1 MLERYARRRESEG
14 WTVFDVW
21 TGRPVVIADFSQMGL
36 PERDAIELAA
46 MLNEHARRG
55 NRVVLQ

>member
-21 TGRPVVIADFSQMGL
+21 TGRPVVIADLSQSGL
-36 PERDAIELAA
+36 PEREAVELAT